1 VFCFVFKSAND
12 RAGAEN
18 LISGASPSELWW
30 RSFIL
35 FYL

>member
-1 VFCFVFKSAND
+1 M
-12 RAGAEN
+12 GAEN
-18 LISGASPSELWW
+18 LTGGVSPSELWW